1 MQSSN
6 PYFKAKFKGLFKRQT
21 GASAGIYV
29 FSNIQWT
36 YLNITECNKIE
47 KFDPYKQKT
56 GDYLY
61 KDKIAGSGFNWFR
74 PKADIIIPKN
84 IEESYHGSLYNVI
97 IKNLKINKDTTHFL
111 YKDWFEATGD
121 IYFLLNPLKA
131 PVKKKVVE
139 NKPAPPLVQ
148 VENNDPI
155 VVAVPIDNN
164 VSGSNVIQ
172 NVIIKQQIEPQVT
185 TIRTVKPDLNLYNTN
200 TYSVSN
206 ASDNSISNQTARGG
220 GCLKSIGA
228 IFGFLIFAL
237 FLISL
242 WSSSKILFAIL
253 LFSGLSWLLSRLFNS
268 SLLKTILNILLLVV
282 LFGFIF
288 SFFYRTS
295 STKKPVKT
303 RSGNIKISPPIPLK
317 DSTGKNLSDFA
328 TEKDVKWFDFV
339 NQNYQAKYQTSVR
352 SYQGSQKEQITLN
365 NNASQSAS
373 SIEYFTK
380 YYAGLY
386 KMDEDKINEIVKIFK
401 DSAVKKQMNANET
414 AEMVITFIQE
424 IPYYLVHDESCE
436 KAVASGNSFVK
447 QYHASNKPCFPN
459 VKGGVQSPYEFLHN
473 LKGDC
478 DTRSLLGFA
487 ILKKLKI
494 ASSVWVSEAYGHSIL
509 GVGVQNGHGIYKTV
523 KGIKHYGVELT
534 AKGYR
539 LGMVAPENNNPY
551 NWDITVYNNY

>member
-21 GASAGIYV
+21 GPSAGIYV

-36 YLNITECNKIE
+36 YLNITDCSKID

-56 GDYLY
+56 GDYWY

-74 PKADIIIPKN
+74 PKADIVIPKN
-84 IEESYHGSLYNVI
+84 IEEAFHGSLYNVI
-97 IKNLKINKDTTHFL
+97 IKNLQINKDTTHFL
-111 YKDWFEATGD
+111 NKDWFEATGD
-121 IYFLLNPLKA
+121 IYFLLNPLNT
-131 PVKKKVVE
+131 PEKKKVIE
-139 NKPAPPLVQ
+139 NKPASVVDSQ
-148 VENNDPI
+148 NFNNEPI

-172 NVIIKQQIEPQVT
+172 NVIIKNNNESQT
-185 TIRTVKPDLNLYNTN
+185 TVRVVNPDVNLYNTTTSSANSN
-200 TYSVSN
+200 TL
-206 ASDNSISNQTARGG
+206 SNQSTNKG
-220 GCLKSIGA
+220 GCLKSIGSL
-228 IFGFLIFAL
+228 FGVLIFTL

-253 LFSGLSWLLSRLFNS
+253 LFSGLSWLLSRLFNNGLIKS
-268 SLLKTILNILLLVV
+268 ILNILLLIV

-288 SFFYRTS
+288 SFFYKTS

-303 RSGNIKISPPIPLK
+303 RTGNIKVHPPVPKK
-317 DSTGKNLSDFA
+317 DSLGNNLTDYV
-328 TEKDVKWFDFV
+328 TEKDVKWFDFI
-339 NQNYQAKYQTSVR
+339 NQNYQARYETSVR
-352 SYQGSQKEQITLN
+352 NYQGSQKDQVTLN
-365 NNASQSAS
+365 NSASQSSS

-386 KMDEDKINEIVKIFK
+386 KMDEGKVNEIVKIFK
-401 DSAVKKQMNANET
+401 DSAFKKKMNPNET
-414 AEMVITFIQE
+414 AEMVVTFIQE
-424 IPYYLVHDESCE
+424 IPYYLVHDESC
-436 KAVASGNSFVK
+436 ARSVATGNSFVK
-447 QYHASNKPCFPN
+447 EYHAANKPCLPN

-478 DTRSLLGFA
+478 DTRSLLGYT
-487 ILKKLKI
+487 ILKKLNI
-494 ASSVWVSEAYGHSIL
+494 AASVWVSEAYGHSIL

-523 KGIKHYGVELT
+523 NGIKHYGVELT

>member
-200 TYSVSN
+200 TNSVSN

-242 WSSSKILFAIL
+242 WSSSKILFAIFKNITQHL
-253 LFSGLSWLLSRLFNS
+253 L
-268 SLLKTILNILLLVV
+268 T
-282 LFGFIF
+282 
-288 SFFYRTS
+288 
-295 STKKPVKT
+295 
-303 RSGNIKISPPIPLK
+303 
-317 DSTGKNLSDFA
+317 
-328 TEKDVKWFDFV
+328 
-339 NQNYQAKYQTSVR
+339 
-352 SYQGSQKEQITLN
+352 
-365 NNASQSAS
+365 
-373 SIEYFTK
+373 
-380 YYAGLY
+380 
-386 KMDEDKINEIVKIFK
+386 
-401 DSAVKKQMNANET
+401 
-414 AEMVITFIQE
+414 
-424 IPYYLVHDESCE
+424 
-436 KAVASGNSFVK
+436 
-447 QYHASNKPCFPN
+447 YH
-459 VKGGVQSPYEFLHN
+459 
-473 LKGDC
+473 
-478 DTRSLLGFA
+478 
-487 ILKKLKI
+487 
-494 ASSVWVSEAYGHSIL
+494 
-509 GVGVQNGHGIYKTV
+509 
-523 KGIKHYGVELT
+523 
-534 AKGYR
+534 
-539 LGMVAPENNNPY
+539 
-551 NWDITVYNNY
+551 

>member
-21 GASAGIYV
+21 GPSAGIYV

-36 YLNITECNKIE
+36 YLNITDCSKID

-56 GDYLY
+56 GDYWY
-61 KDKIAGSGFNWFR
+61 KDKIAGAGFNWFR
-74 PKADIIIPKN
+74 PKADIVIPKN
-84 IEESYHGSLYNVI
+84 IEEAFHGSLYNVI
-97 IKNLKINKDTTHFL
+97 IKNLQINKDTTHFL
-111 YKDWFEATGD
+111 NKDWFEATGD
-121 IYFLLNPLKA
+121 IYFLLNPINT
-131 PVKKKVVE
+131 PEKKKVI
-139 NKPAPPLVQ
+139 
-148 VENNDPI
+148 ENNPASVVDNQNFNNEPI
-155 VVAVPIDNN
+155 IVAVPIDNN

-172 NVIIKQQIEPQVT
+172 NVIIKNNNQSQT
-185 TIRTVKPDLNLYNTN
+185 TTVRVVNPNVNLYNTTSSSTSN
-200 TYSVSN
+200 TV
-206 ASDNSISNQTARGG
+206 ANQSTNTG
-220 GCLKSIGA
+220 GCLKSIGSL
-228 IFGFLIFAL
+228 FGILIFTL

-253 LFSGLSWLLSRLFNS
+253 LFSGLSWLLSRLFNNGLIKS
-268 SLLKTILNILLLVV
+268 ILNILLIIV

-288 SFFYRTS
+288 SFFYKTS

-303 RSGNIKISPPIPLK
+303 RTGNIKVHPPVPKK
-317 DSTGKNLSDFA
+317 DSLGNNLTDYV
-328 TEKDVKWFDFV
+328 TEKDVKWFDFI
-339 NQNYQAKYQTSVR
+339 NQNYQAKYETSVR
-352 SYQGSQKEQITLN
+352 NYQGSQKDQVTLN
-365 NNASQSAS
+365 NSASQSSS

-386 KMDEDKINEIVKIFK
+386 KMDEGKVNEIVKIFK
-401 DSAVKKQMNANET
+401 DSAVKKKMNPNET
-414 AEMVITFIQE
+414 AEMVVTFIQE
-424 IPYYLVHDESCE
+424 IPYYLVHDESC
-436 KAVASGNSFVK
+436 ARSIATGNSFVK
-447 QYHASNKPCFPN
+447 EYHAANKPCLPN

-478 DTRSLLGFA
+478 DTRSLLGYT
-487 ILKKLKI
+487 ILKKLNI
-494 ASSVWVSEAYGHSIL
+494 AASVWVSEAYGHSIL

-523 KGIKHYGVELT
+523 NGIKHYGVELT